1 MTTIAIMP
9 LSIIIPTLN
18 EGHQIAAILTRL
30 QGYRSQGV
38 EIILVD
44 GGSSD
49 RTVELATHLA
59 DRVITSAAGRAT
71 QMNAGA
77 TLATGGVLLFLHAD
91 TILPDHAPQLIL
103 QGLSRAR
110 YRWGRFDVT
119 IAGNHFFLAVIGW
132 FMNHRSRLTGIA
144 TGDQAIFMTHTVFDQ
159 LGGFPDQPLMEDV
172 EMTSR
177 LRKLGPPLCLHE
189 RVITSG
195 RRWEKQGVWRTIWLM
210 WRLRL
215 QYFLGAKPADLHR
228 SYYGK

>member
-1 MTTIAIMP
+1 MP

-18 EGHQIAAILTRL
+18 EGHQIAAILMRL
-30 QGYRSQGV
+30 QGYRSEGAG
-38 EIILVD
+38 IILVD
-44 GGSSD
+44 GGSRD
-49 RTVELATHLA
+49 NTVELATPLV
-59 DRVITSAAGRAT
+59 DRVITTEAGRST

-77 TLATGGVLLFLHAD
+77 ALATAEVLLFLHAD
-91 TILPDHAPQLIL
+91 TVLPAHAPQLIL
-103 QGLSRAR
+103 QGLTDAR

-119 IAGNHFFLAVIGW
+119 IAGEHFFLTVIAW

-144 TGDQAIFMTHTVFDQ
+144 TGDQAIFMTREVFDQ
-159 LGGFPDQPLMEDV
+159 LGGFPDQALMEDI
-172 EMTSR
+172 EMTSH

-195 RRWEKQGVWRTIWLM
+195 RRWEKHGVWRTIWLM